1 MDNKDRTHLTLINPP
16 AIELDDD
23 LPFEDQLNN
32 LTLREKLQWRG
43 IQNKTIFLAMAAMS
57 IMCSV
62 IILLTLA
69 ATLAII
75 S

>member
-1 MDNKDRTHLTLINPP
+1 MDKKDREHLTLINTPT
-16 AIELDDD
+16 IELDDE
-23 LPFEDQLNN
+23 LPYEDQLNN
-32 LTLREKLQWRG
+32 LTLKEKLQWRG